1 MAKISDS
8 RIIRYFLPSTANS
21 LPEYLPYMTLSPSL
35 TVIGS
40 SFLPAPTATTTPCC
54 GFSLAESGIMIPDAV
69 FVYASR
75 GSTNT
80 LSANGLMLTFAI
92 FKYIFG

>member
-40 SFLPAPTATTTPCC
+40 SFLPAPTATTTSLLWFFLSRVRNYDTGC
-54 GFSLAESGIMIPDAV
+54 GLCL
-69 FVYASR
+69 R
-75 GSTNT
+75 LQRLTNT